1 MGSLIEGSHFTND
14 QEDLGRDCGRCGCG
28 GCARLSGK
36 RGVKSPWY
44 VALDKPAIQPPGPV
58 FPIVWTLLYSDIAI
72 SSAVVIDRLQVAD
85 PAAAVAYQRALA
97 LNLALNTSWS
107 WAFFKAHK
115 LVPAI
120 VVAGA
125 LATSSIDLARRAAQA
140 HRVAGVALSPYAAW
154 CSFATV
160 LTTAIWRGNR

>member
-1 MGSLIEGSHFTND
+1 MIKKTLAGTAAAVGAAAALGSVAS
-14 QEDLGRDCGRCGCG
+14 
-28 GCARLSGK
+28 
-36 RGVKSPWY
+36 RGVNSPWY
-44 VALDKPAIQPPGPV
+44 LALHKPAIQPPGPV
-58 FPIVWTLLYSDIAI
+58 FPIVWTLLYSDVAI

-107 WAFFKAHK
+107 WVFFKAHK

-125 LATSSIDLARRAAQA
+125 LATSSIDLARQAAQA
-140 HRVAGVALSPYAAW
+140 HRAAGVALSPYAAW

>member
-1 MGSLIEGSHFTND
+1 MIKKTLAGTAGAVGAAAALGSVAS
-14 QEDLGRDCGRCGCG
+14 
-28 GCARLSGK
+28 
-36 RGVKSPWY
+36 RGVNSPWY
-44 VALDKPAIQPPGPV
+44 EALDKPAIQPPEQV

-72 SSAVVIDRLQVAD
+72 SSAVVIERLQVAD

-97 LNLALNTSWS
+97 LNLVLNTSWS
-107 WAFFKAHK
+107 WVFFKAHK

-125 LATSSIDLARRAAQA
+125 LAASSIDLARRAARA
-140 HRVAGVALSPYAAW
+140 NRTAGAALSPYAAW
-154 CSFATV
+154 CSFATA

>member
-1 MGSLIEGSHFTND
+1 MIKKTLAGTAGAVGAAAVLGSVAS
-14 QEDLGRDCGRCGCG
+14 
-28 GCARLSGK
+28 
-36 RGVKSPWY
+36 RGVNSPWY

-72 SSAVVIDRLQVAD
+72 SSAVVIDRLRGAD
-85 PAAAVAYQRALA
+85 PGAAIAYQRALA
-97 LNLALNTSWS
+97 LNLVLSTSWS
-107 WAFFKAHK
+107 WVFFKAHK

-125 LATSSIDLARRAAQA
+125 LATSSIDLARRAARA
-140 HRVAGVALSPYAAW
+140 NRAAGAALSPYAAW
-154 CSFATV
+154 CSFATA